1 MNRNAAGFTLLE
13 LIVVI
18 FILGILA
25 AVAIPKYIDTIQS
38 ARISTLNGLSTGLN
52 GAKNMA
58 QAEYRLEG
66 NSYQSTSGT
75 ITVNSQSVDVV
86 PGYGIPIATTTGI
99 TNMLEASY
107 LNSFYPD
114 LTTSG
119 KITFEVKDFSGNP
132 ITNCG
137 LIYDPSNTENPA
149 ALPNN
154 LTTSGC

>member
-1 MNRNAAGFTLLE
+1 MKRNAAGFTLLE

-18 FILGILA
+18 LILGILA
-25 AVAIPKYIDTIQS
+25 AVAVPKYIDTIQS
-38 ARISTLNGLSTGLN
+38 ARISTLHGLSAGLN
-52 GAKNMA
+52 GAKNLA

-75 ITVNSQSVDVV
+75 ITVNSQSIDVV
-86 PGYGIPIATTTGI
+86 PGYGIPTTSGI

-114 LTTSG
+114 TTTSG
-119 KITFEVKDFSGNP
+119 MITFEVKDFSGNS

-137 LIYDPSNTENPA
+137 LAYDPSDTENPMQ
-149 ALPNN
+149 LPKS

>member
-1 MNRNAAGFTLLE
+1 MKRNAAGFTLLE

-18 FILGILA
+18 LILGILA
-25 AVAIPKYIDTIQS
+25 AVAVPKYIDTIQS
-38 ARISTLNGLSTGLN
+38 ARISTLNGLSAGLN

-75 ITVNSQSVDVV
+75 ITVNANAIPVV
-86 PGYGIPIATTTGI
+86 PGYGIPTTSGI

-107 LNSFYPD
+107 RNSFYAD
-114 LTTSG
+114 TTTSG
-119 KITFEVKDFSGNP
+119 MITFEVKDFSGNP

-149 ALPNN
+149 ELPHN
-154 LTTSGC
+154 LTTAGC